1 MGERMRSTNGK
12 FNMPDLSKKTVNQLV
27 SVTAKNWTSAPTGS
41 TEWTKTWKDT
51 LAEEYTDLYPTH
63 FNFIPSTMIF
73 IILIRVCF
81 LFL

>member
-51 LAEEYTDLYPTH
+51 LP
-63 FNFIPSTMIF
+63 
-73 IILIRVCF
+73 
-81 LFL
+81 

>member
-51 LAEEYTDLYPTH
+51 LPEESPT
-63 FNFIPSTMIF
+63 FTRRIS
-73 IILIRVCF
+73 ILFHQR
-81 LFL
+81 

>member
-51 LAEEYTDLYPTH
+51 LAEELPT
-63 FNFIPSTMIF
+63 FTRRIS
-73 IILIRVCF
+73 ILFHQR
-81 LFL
+81 